1 MLQIK
6 SLSYWEQR
14 TYFDDLDFTI
24 IGSGIVGYSTAL
36 NLRKKYPTAK
46 ILIVERGYLPAGASS
61 KNAGFAC
68 FGSASELYEDLKTIP
83 EEIVWDTFALR
94 WEGLRQLKETLGIQ
108 SIDYHQF
115 GSWDLIQDN
124 QSELPSNFID
134 YLNEKAFSITGE
146 KSIYSE
152 DLMVSDRFLFKGI
165 KTSYRN
171 KIEGQIDTGKMN
183 HQFHKLALS
192 NNIMCLFG
200 VEIKAFESHS
210 NKVLITSSVG
220 EFSTK
225 KLAICTNG
233 FASQFINE
241 DVKPARAQVLVT
253 EKIPNLPFKGTF
265 HMENGY
271 YYFRNIDQRILFG
284 GGRNLDI
291 EAETT
296 TQIGTSDLI
305 QANLEERLRTF
316 ILPNKSVKIEYRWA
330 GIMGIGKTKSPII
343 KCIHPNVCIGV
354 RMGGMG
360 VAIGSEVGKSLS
372 KLF

>member
-1 MLQIK
+1 
-6 SLSYWEQR
+6 
-14 TYFDDLDFTI
+14 
-24 IGSGIVGYSTAL
+24 
-36 NLRKKYPTAK
+36 
-46 ILIVERGYLPAGASS
+46 
-61 KNAGFAC
+61 
-68 FGSASELYEDLKTIP
+68 
-83 EEIVWDTFALR
+83 
-94 WEGLRQLKETLGIQ
+94 
-108 SIDYHQF
+108 
-115 GSWDLIQDN
+115 
-124 QSELPSNFID
+124 
-134 YLNEKAFSITGE
+134 
-146 KSIYSE
+146 
-152 DLMVSDRFLFKGI
+152 
-165 KTSYRN
+165 
-171 KIEGQIDTGKMN
+171 
-183 HQFHKLALS
+183 
-192 NNIMCLFG
+192 MCLFG

-210 NKVLITSSVG
+210 NNVLITSSVG

-291 EAETT
+291 EGETT
-296 TQIGTSDLI
+296 THIGTSDLI
-305 QANLEERLRTF
+305 QANLEERLRKF

-343 KCIHPNVCIGV
+343 KSIHPNVCIGV

-372 KLF
+372 NFF